1 VKVGLGN
8 CERFLNFVLRRRAVV
23 RAPARKAQ
31 SKGQPRRITTSWGET
46 DDKDNI
52 RETLQMALIDRRFV
66 PPAIHRRALLL
77 ASSWG
82 CQSRL
87 RRRAE
92 VECEPNPVTGG
103 PSLLTDNGA
112 ILTAGRRC
120 ALKAG
125 PYRIP
130 LPSSP
135 WPSVQAWLS
144 SWVDAIMR

>member
-1 VKVGLGN
+1 
-8 CERFLNFVLRRRAVV
+8 
-23 RAPARKAQ
+23 
-31 SKGQPRRITTSWGET
+31 
-46 DDKDNI
+46 
-52 RETLQMALIDRRFV
+52 MALIDRRFV
-66 PPAIHRRALLL
+66 APAIHRRALLL

-87 RRRAE
+87 RRCAQ
-92 VECEPNPVTGG
+92 VECEPNPATGG
-103 PSLLTDNGA
+103 PSLLTGNGA

-120 ALKAG
+120 ELKAG